1 MEYSRTE
8 VRTGLMIVVAALLTA
23 ILIFVVGDFRNLF
36 TERIHLTIVFDRSH
50 GIKRFAEVRYAGVK
64 VGEVADIGFADASPH
79 RVVLKVRVRRDA
91 NIQEGSEARIKTLG
105 FLGERYV
112 DIEPPEVEGPPV
124 GNGARITGRSSAQLE
139 DLGIILTDLG
149 DEIGQARARLDE
161 IIGDEQFRED
171 IKETVRRA
179 SELTDELKGMLSENR
194 PAIRDALSSTR
205 SATSEVDE
213 LLRKHRDDLSST
225 FEHLA
230 SIADKLDG
238 MANDLDALAEKSRG
252 LVERN
257 QESIDRTVDDLR
269 VTASNIRELSSDLKR
284 NPHRLIKIFPSI
296 FKLPWS
302 KKGDK
307 ASEEAKSPAPGPPR
321 P

>member
-8 VRTGLMIVVAALLTA
+8 IRTGLMIVVAALLTA
-23 ILIFVVGDFRNLF
+23 VLIFVVGDFRNLF
-36 TERIHLTIVFDRSH
+36 TPRIHLTIVFDRSN

-64 VGEVADIGFADASPH
+64 VGEVSDIGLDEDSPP
-79 RVVLKVRVRRDA
+79 RVVLKVKVRRDA
-91 NIQEGSEARIKTLG
+91 NIEEGSEARIKTLG

-112 DIEPPEVEGPPV
+112 DIEPPEAGGPPV
-124 GNGARITGRSSAQLE
+124 GNGARIAGRSSAQLE

-149 DEIGQARARLDE
+149 DEIGRARARLDE
-161 IIGDEQFRED
+161 ILGDEQFRND

-194 PAIRDALSSTR
+194 PAIRDTLSSTR
-205 SATSEVDE
+205 SATSELDA
-213 LLRKHRDDLSST
+213 LLRKHRDELSST

-230 SIADKLDG
+230 SVADKLDG
-238 MANDLDALAEKSRG
+238 MANDLDALAGKSRG

-269 VTASNIRELSSDLKR
+269 VTASNMRELSADLKR
-284 NPHRLIKIFPSI
+284 NPHKLIKIFPSI
-296 FKLPWS
+296 FKLPGR
-302 KKGDK
+302 KK
-307 ASEEAKSPAPGPPR
+307 EERPVEKGGSAALDPP
-321 P
+321 